1 VPDSLSNPGSN
12 PQDYIA
18 VGRVLG
24 AHGQDGGLSIKVLSD
39 VPNRFDPGRVL
50 VIGGGSYKV
59 ARSRATGRD
68 TRLLWLEEVSGRDQ
82 ARPLQGQWL
91 SVPEKDVPQAV
102 EGEYFHYQLVD
113 MAVYTEEGELLGNIT
128 QILETGSNDVYVIEG
143 PAGELLVP
151 ATSQV
156 VRDVDVEGGRM
167 TVRLLE
173 GLR

>member
-1 VPDSLSNPGSN
+1 MSDSKEFV
-12 PQDYIA
+12 A
-18 VGRVLG
+18 VGQVIG
-24 AHGQDGGLSIKVLSD
+24 AHGNDGGLNIKVLSD
-39 VPNRFDPGRVL
+39 VPNRFDPGQVL
-50 VIGGGSYKV
+50 VIDGRPFNV
-59 ARSRATGRD
+59 ARSRLTGPS
-68 TRLLWLEEVSGRDQ
+68 TRILWLEEVSGLDQ
-82 ARPLQGQWL
+82 ARPLQGRWL
-91 SVPEKDVPQAV
+91 SIPEKDVPQPA

-151 ATSQV
+151 ATGQV
-156 VRDVDVEGGRM
+156 VLNVDVEGGRM